1 MLLLIWKRPLYA
13 KNLSYTLVIRLACGI
28 ITILTALLAFGGQM
42 GIAKAAVL
50 LIATFVLYQPL
61 ENLGNISAM
70 VRMMEVSLKRIEKM
84 KRCRLWKEKINAASI

>member
-13 KNLSYTLVIRLACGI
+13 RIYHTHCDSSVCGI

-42 GIAKAAVL
+42 ELAKAAVL

-70 VRMMEVSLKRIEKM
+70 VRMMEVSLKGSR
-84 KRCRLWKEKINAASI
+84 R